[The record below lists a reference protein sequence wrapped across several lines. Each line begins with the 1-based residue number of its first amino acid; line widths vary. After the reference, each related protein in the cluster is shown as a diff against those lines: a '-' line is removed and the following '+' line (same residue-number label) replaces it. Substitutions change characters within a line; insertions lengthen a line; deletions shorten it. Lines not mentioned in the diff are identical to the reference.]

1 MSSDL
6 GEEEVRKKAIF
17 FKNTLMFLC
26 KRKEIFHFLGSFI
39 IEYIVS
45 LIVVEAFSFTSRKKA
60 RKTLNR
66 KASCVSFFWLEEAFC
81 VPCVSFVMFGAVFMH
96 YSLHSLLLGSS
107 DSLHKLIICVASNI
121 KGEK

>member
-17 FKNTLMFLC
+17 FKNTLMFRC

-45 LIVVEAFSFTSRKKA
+45 LIVVEAFSFTSRKKPGKLLIEKHRVCPFFGS
-60 RKTLNR
+60 RK
-66 KASCVSFFWLEEAFC
+66 
-81 VPCVSFVMFGAVFMH
+81 PFVCLVCR
-96 YSLHSLLLGSS
+96 L
-107 DSLHKLIICVASNI
+107 
-121 KGEK
+121 